1 MEYKKTFDEV
11 SDAKNEEIAAN
22 TQQYEKILEAQE
34 TNISSDRNTAELA
47 SIKESLGEQFAC
59 LDAQTTYDVRH
70 AERLVENQE
79 LAGIIEIL
87 KEDHTDAVLRLTFI
101 RRGAEDLGSKT

>member
-47 SIKESLGEQFAC
+47 WNQESIGEQFIC
-59 LDAQTTYDVRH
+59 SDAQTTHEVRH
-70 AERLVENQE
+70 HVDNQE

>member
-59 LDAQTTYDVRH
+59 SDAQTTYDVRH
-70 AERLVENQE
+70 AERLVENQ
-79 LAGIIEIL
+79 
-87 KEDHTDAVLRLTFI
+87 
-101 RRGAEDLGSKT
+101 